1 MDLIYR
7 NLRSRAISIAVVLV
21 AATFVVPIGAA
32 ETESLKALRSM
43 GKAFASIVEKA
54 SPAVVSVV
62 CEKVGG
68 RESSDRYGFRQNHR
82 FFDEDFFER
91 YFGAPRD
98 RGRAPRT
105 QRVQGTGFIISPDG
119 YLLTN
124 NHLVSD
130 AKDGMI
136 EVTLSNGKEL
146 KAKVIGTD
154 PASDVAVAKID
165 RDEAFPFIKLADS
178 DALEVGEWVLA
189 IGNSFGLSHTVTF
202 GIVSAKG
209 RDRLDL
215 GRDLSFQDFIQTDAA
230 INPGNSGGPLLNLDG
245 EAVGINTALAGPSGV
260 SAGIGFAIPSN
271 MAQGISDQL
280 IATGTVRR
288 GFLGIGMNPLTAEL
302 ADSLDLDDTLGAL
315 VESVGKATPADRAG
329 LKRYDVIVELNGK
342 PIDSMQKL
350 QSKVAMLAPQTKVK
364 LTVIRDGRRKT
375 LTAVLGERSE
385 RALARLGGRSSTLR
399 EMGLEVMNISPEI
412 REALGEEDL
421 QGVMIRRVTPE
432 SSAAEE
438 GLHAGMVITKVNR
451 TLVDSRKKLNEL
463 VEDAVDRGKET
474 ILFIVTDGS
483 GERMVHLSLPKE

>member
-7 NLRSRAISIAVVLV
+7 NLRSRAISIGVVLI
-21 AATFVVPIGAA
+21 AATFVVPTGAA
-32 ETESLKALRSM
+32 ETESFKALRAM
-43 GKAFASIVEKA
+43 GKAFASIAQKA
-54 SPAVVSVV
+54 SPAVVNIV
-62 CEKVGG
+62 CEKERG
-68 RESSDRYGFRQNHR
+68 RESSENFNLPQWYP
-82 FFDEDFFER
+82 FDEDLFDMFR
-91 YFGAPRD
+91 RGP
-98 RGRAPRT
+98 RGRSPHFRRERAR
-105 QRVQGTGFIISPDG
+105 GTGFIISPDG

-154 PASDVAVAKID
+154 PGSDVAVAKID

-209 RDRLDL
+209 RHRLAL
-215 GRDLSFQDFIQTDAA
+215 GRDLDFQDFIQTDAA

-288 GFLGIGMNPLTAEL
+288 GFLGIQMGNLTNKRAEAL
-302 ADSLDLDDTLGAL
+302 KLKNTLGAL
-315 VESVGKATPADRAG
+315 VESVLEGTAAAKAG
-329 LKRYDVIVELNGK
+329 LEPDDVIVEVNGR
-342 PIDSMQKL
+342 PIDSNQKL
-350 QSKVAMLAPQTKVK
+350 LNNIAMLAPETSVR
-364 LTVIRDGRRKT
+364 LTVMRNGRRKFM
-375 LTAVLGERSE
+375 TAILGERSE
-385 RALARLGGRSSTLR
+385 RALARLGGRSGTLR

-421 QGVMIRRVTPE
+421 QGVMIRMVTPQ
-432 SSAAEE
+432 SSAAQE
-438 GLHAGMVITKVNR
+438 GLRAGTVITKVNR
-451 TLVDSRKKLNEL
+451 TPVDSRKKLNEL

-483 GERMVHLSLPKE
+483 GERMVHLRLPKE

>member
-7 NLRSRAISIAVVLV
+7 NLKSRAISIAVLLI
-21 AATFVVPIGAA
+21 AATFVVPAGAA
-32 ETESLKALRSM
+32 ETESFKALRAM
-43 GKAFASIVEKA
+43 GKAFASIAQNA
-54 SPAVVSVV
+54 SPAVVNVV
-62 CEKVGG
+62 CEKERG
-68 RESSDRYGFRQNHR
+68 RESSDRYGFRQDHP

-91 YFGAPRD
+91 FFGAPRE
-98 RGRAPRT
+98 RRRAPRT
-105 QRVQGTGFIISPDG
+105 QRARGTGFIISPDG

-189 IGNSFGLSHTVTF
+189 IGNAFGLSHTVTF

-209 RDRLDL
+209 RDGLAL
-215 GRDLSFQDFIQTDAA
+215 GRELNFQDFIQTDAA

-260 SAGIGFAIPSN
+260 SAGIGFAIPIN

-288 GFLGIGMNPLTAEL
+288 GFLGIMMNPLTEEVAK
-302 ADSLDLDDTLGAL
+302 SLDLPDARGTL
-315 VESVGKATPADRAG
+315 VVTVFEDTPAVRAG
-329 LKRYDVIVELNGK
+329 LN
-342 PIDSMQKL
+342 
-350 QSKVAMLAPQTKVK
+350 AMMSSSNSTASPS
-364 LTVIRDGRRKT
+364 IRWT
-375 LTAVLGERSE
+375 SFATE
-385 RALARLGGRSSTLR
+385 
-399 EMGLEVMNISPEI
+399 SP
-412 REALGEEDL
+412 
-421 QGVMIRRVTPE
+421 
-432 SSAAEE
+432 
-438 GLHAGMVITKVNR
+438 
-451 TLVDSRKKLNEL
+451 
-463 VEDAVDRGKET
+463 
-474 ILFIVTDGS
+474 
-483 GERMVHLSLPKE
+483 

>member
-68 RESSDRYGFRQNHR
+68 REGGRFNMPYDHP
-82 FFDEDFFER
+82 FFDEFER
-91 YFGAPRD
+91 FWRSPRD
-98 RGRAPRT
+98 RRRAPRT

-119 YLLTN
+119 YMLTN
-124 NHLVSD
+124 DHLVSD
-130 AKDGMI
+130 AKDGTI
-136 EVTLSNGKEL
+136 EVTLSNGKKL

-154 PASDVAVAKID
+154 PGSDVAVAKID
-165 RDEAFPFIKLADS
+165 RDEAFPFIRLADS
-178 DALEVGEWVLA
+178 DALRVGEFVLA

-209 RDRLDL
+209 RDRLGL
-215 GRDLSFQDFIQTDAA
+215 GRDLNFQDFIQTDAA

-288 GFLGIGMNPLTAEL
+288 GFLGIQMGNLTNKRAEAL
-302 ADSLDLDDTLGAL
+302 KLKNTLGAL
-315 VESVGKATPADRAG
+315 VESVLEGTAAAKAG
-329 LKRYDVIVELNGK
+329 LEPNDVIVEVNGR
-342 PIDSMQKL
+342 PIVSNQKL
-350 QSKVAMLAPQTKVK
+350 LNNIAMLAPETSVR
-364 LTVIRDGRRKT
+364 LTVMRNGRRKSM
-375 LTAVLGERSE
+375 TAILGERSE
-385 RALARLGGRSSTLR
+385 RALARMDDPNVTLR
-399 EMGLEVMNISPEI
+399 EMGLDVADITPDI
-412 REALGEEDL
+412 RDALGEEDL
-421 QGVMIRRVTPE
+421 QGVMIRMVAPQ
-432 SSAAEE
+432 SSAAEK
-438 GLHAGMVITKVNR
+438 GLRAGTVITKVNR
-451 TLVDSRKKLNEL
+451 TPVDSTKKLIEL
-463 VEDAVDRGKET
+463 VERALERGKKT
-474 ILFIVTDGS
+474 ILFIVTDDS
-483 GERMVHLSLPKE
+483 GERMVHLKLPEK

>member
-7 NLRSRAISIAVVLV
+7 NLKSRAISIAVLLI
-21 AATFVVPIGAA
+21 AATFVVPAGAA
-32 ETESLKALRSM
+32 ETESFKALRAM
-43 GKAFASIVEKA
+43 GKAFASIAQNA
-54 SPAVVSVV
+54 SPAVVNVV
-62 CEKVGG
+62 CEKERG
-68 RESSDRYGFRQNHR
+68 RESSDRYGFRQDHP

-91 YFGAPRD
+91 FFGAPRE
-98 RGRAPRT
+98 RRRAPRT
-105 QRVQGTGFIISPDG
+105 QRARGTGFIISPDG

-189 IGNSFGLSHTVTF
+189 IGNSFGLSHTVTA

-288 GFLGIGMNPLTAEL
+288 GFLGIQMGNLTNKRAEAL
-302 ADSLDLDDTLGAL
+302 KLKNTLGAL
-315 VESVGKATPADRAG
+315 VESVLEGTAAAKAG
-329 LKRYDVIVELNGK
+329 LEPDDVIVEVNGK
-342 PIDSMQKL
+342 PIDSNQKL
-350 QSKVAMLAPQTKVK
+350 LNNIAMLAPETSVR
-364 LTVIRDGRRKT
+364 LTVMRNGRRKFM
-375 LTAVLGERSE
+375 TAILGERSE
-385 RALARLGGRSSTLR
+385 RALARMDDPNVILR
-399 EMGLEVMNISPEI
+399 EMGLAVADITPDL
-412 REALGEEDL
+412 RDALGEEDL
-421 QGVMIRRVTPE
+421 QGVMIRRVAPQ

-438 GLHAGMVITKVNR
+438 GLRAGTVITKVNR
-451 TLVDSRKKLNEL
+451 TPVDSRKKLNEL

-483 GERMVHLSLPKE
+483 GERMVHLRLPKE

>member
-1 MDLIYR
+1 
-7 NLRSRAISIAVVLV
+7 
-21 AATFVVPIGAA
+21 
-32 ETESLKALRSM
+32 
-43 GKAFASIVEKA
+43 
-54 SPAVVSVV
+54 
-62 CEKVGG
+62 
-68 RESSDRYGFRQNHR
+68 
-82 FFDEDFFER
+82 
-91 YFGAPRD
+91 
-98 RGRAPRT
+98 
-105 QRVQGTGFIISPDG
+105 
-119 YLLTN
+119 
-124 NHLVSD
+124 
-130 AKDGMI
+130 
-136 EVTLSNGKEL
+136 
-146 KAKVIGTD
+146 
-154 PASDVAVAKID
+154 
-165 RDEAFPFIKLADS
+165 
-178 DALEVGEWVLA
+178 
-189 IGNSFGLSHTVTF
+189 
-202 GIVSAKG
+202 
-209 RDRLDL
+209 
-215 GRDLSFQDFIQTDAA
+215 
-230 INPGNSGGPLLNLDG
+230 
-245 EAVGINTALAGPSGV
+245 
-260 SAGIGFAIPSN
+260 
-271 MAQGISDQL
+271 
-280 IATGTVRR
+280 
-288 GFLGIGMNPLTAEL
+288 MNPLTAEL